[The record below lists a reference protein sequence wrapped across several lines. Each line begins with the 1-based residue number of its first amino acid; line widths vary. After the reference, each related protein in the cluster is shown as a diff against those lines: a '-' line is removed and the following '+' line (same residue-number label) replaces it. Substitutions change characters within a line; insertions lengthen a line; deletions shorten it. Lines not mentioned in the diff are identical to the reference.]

1 MIPSHKQ
8 KASKTPRVRRAA
20 NCGSTSRAS
29 WARGRITIRAP
40 LVAVW
45 PPWGQPTLPDL
56 RCVRRRPRARTGTWT
71 PLSLPPFPRSA
82 RHGTLL
88 LSLLTPVRPCRTARR
103 RPRLRI
109 VSPTASTARASS
121 RCVRDI
127 QWTTLTH
134 SCARRLACTSHHV
147 KRVAGRNKVKT
158 LSGTGHDGTLGGSGG
173 RSGPFEAVG
182 PAKCWHPPLPR
193 LLPHARALCPDRVAY
208 DPSHQSTTNP

>member
-1 MIPSHKQ
+1 VGATYPTRPPLRPS
-8 KASKTPRVRRAA
+8 
-20 NCGSTSRAS
+20 
-29 WARGRITIRAP
+29 
-40 LVAVW
+40 
-45 PPWGQPTLPDL
+45 PPACAHRHVDPP
-56 RCVRRRPRARTGTWT
+56 
-71 PLSLPPFPRSA
+71 SLPPFPRSA